1 MKNLLNDAVREL
13 VLRVNDEMIAIK
25 EGIKIAENKG
35 DKLNILEV
43 KRERILKIFKR
54 LDYLQEQADVR
65 FPEEDVVLIDIEDFK
80 FKMNIQL
87 EDILNIIHEVGNEI
101 IEIEC

>member
-25 EGIKIAENKG
+25 EEIKVAKNKG
-35 DKLNILEV
+35 DKLNILEAR
-43 KRERILKIFKR
+43 RERILKLFKR

-65 FPEEDVVLIDIEDFK
+65 ELEILIDVEDFK
-80 FKMNIQL
+80 FIINIQL
-87 EDILNIIHEVGNEI
+87 EDILNIIHEVG
-101 IEIEC
+101 IEILD

>member
-25 EGIKIAENKG
+25 EEIKVAENKG
-35 DKLNILEV
+35 DKLNILKER
-43 KRERILKIFKR
+43 RERILKLFKR

-65 FPEEDVVLIDIEDFK
+65 ELEILIDIEDFK
-80 FKMNIQL
+80 FIINIQL
-87 EDILNIIHEVGNEI
+87 EDILDIIHEAG
-101 IEIEC
+101 IEILD

>member
-25 EGIKIAENKG
+25 EEIKVAENKG
-35 DKLNILEV
+35 DKLNILEAR
-43 KRERILKIFKR
+43 RERIIKIFKR

-65 FPEEDVVLIDIEDFK
+65 ELEILIDIEDFK
-80 FKMNIQL
+80 FIINIQL
-87 EDILNIIHEVGNEI
+87 EDLLDIINEAGIEI
-101 IEIEC
+101 IDMF

>member
-25 EGIKIAENKG
+25 EDTKLAENKG
-35 DKLNILEV
+35 DKLNILEAR
-43 KRERILKIFKR
+43 KERILKLFKR

-65 FPEEDVVLIDIEDFK
+65 ELEILIDIEDFK
-80 FKMNIQL
+80 FIINIQL
-87 EDILNIIHEVGNEI
+87 EDMLDIINEAGIEI
-101 IEIEC
+101 IDAF

>member
-25 EGIKIAENKG
+25 EEIKVAENKG

-43 KRERILKIFKR
+43 RRERILKLFKR
-54 LDYLQEQADVR
+54 LDYLQEQADIR
-65 FPEEDVVLIDIEDFK
+65 ELEVLIDIEDFK
-80 FKMNIQL
+80 FKINIQL
-87 EDILNIIHEVGNEI
+87 EDLLDIINEAGIEI
-101 IEIEC
+101 IDIF

>member
-25 EGIKIAENKG
+25 EEIKEEENKG
-35 DKLNILEV
+35 DKLNILEAR
-43 KRERILKIFKR
+43 RERILKLFKR

-65 FPEEDVVLIDIEDFK
+65 ELEILIDIEDFK
-80 FKMNIQL
+80 FIINIQL
-87 EDILNIIHEVGNEI
+87 EDMLDIINEAGIEI
-101 IEIEC
+101 IDVF

>member
-25 EGIKIAENKG
+25 EEIKVAENKG
-35 DKLNILEV
+35 EKLNILEV
-43 KRERILKIFKR
+43 RRERILKLFKR

-65 FPEEDVVLIDIEDFK
+65 DLELLIDIEDFK
-80 FKMNIQL
+80 FIINIQL
-87 EDILNIIHEVGNEI
+87 EDLLDIINEAGIEI
-101 IEIEC
+101 IDMF

>member
-25 EGIKIAENKG
+25 EDIKLAENKG
-35 DKLNILEV
+35 DKLNILEAR
-43 KRERILKIFKR
+43 KERILKLFKR

-65 FPEEDVVLIDIEDFK
+65 ELEILIDIEDFK
-80 FKMNIQL
+80 FIINIQL
-87 EDILNIIHEVGNEI
+87 EDILNVIHEVGNEMI
-101 IEIEC
+101 DIF

>member
-25 EGIKIAENKG
+25 EEIKVAENKG
-35 DKLNILEV
+35 DKLNILEAR
-43 KRERILKIFKR
+43 RERILKLFKR

-65 FPEEDVVLIDIEDFK
+65 ELEILIDIEDFK
-80 FKMNIQL
+80 FIINIQL
-87 EDILNIIHEVGNEI
+87 EDLLDVINEAGIEI
-101 IEIEC
+101 IDMF

>member
-25 EGIKIAENKG
+25 EEIKVAENKG
-35 DKLNILEV
+35 DKLNILEAR
-43 KRERILKIFKR
+43 RERILKLFKR

-65 FPEEDVVLIDIEDFK
+65 ELEILIDIEDFK
-80 FKMNIQL
+80 FIINIQL
-87 EDILNIIHEVGNEI
+87 EDMLDIINEAGIEI
-101 IEIEC
+101 IDIF

>member
-25 EGIKIAENKG
+25 EEIKIAENKG
-35 DKLNILEV
+35 DKLNILEAR
-43 KRERILKIFKR
+43 RERILKLFKR

-65 FPEEDVVLIDIEDFK
+65 ELEILIDIEDFK
-80 FKMNIQL
+80 FIINIQL
-87 EDILNIIHEVGNEI
+87 EDLLDIINEAGIEI
-101 IEIEC
+101 IDMF